1 MELEEV
7 LSVHKPAWLVSV
19 CILHAHCKVQ
29 SGQLCE
35 PLEKAEGLL
44 SMPVLTPCFAA
55 HWTHP
60 ILSVTIRNSYCN
72 ALCFLTDALQEG
84 GVKSRKCQ
92 ASCSCCPREQEEQ
105 RSRSIEREGESDLA
119 QSSCYCRGSTHGNS
133 RSILALSL

>member
-7 LSVHKPAWLVSV
+7 LSRRTPAWLMSLW
-19 CILHAHCKVQ
+19 ILHAHCRVP

-44 SMPVLTPCFAA
+44 SMPVLTLCFAA

-60 ILSVTIRNSYCN
+60 FLSLTIRKSSCK
-72 ALCFLTDALQEG
+72 ALCFLTDALQGG

-92 ASCSCCPREQEEQ
+92 ASRSCCPRKQEEQ
-105 RSRSIEREGESDLA
+105 RSRSIEREGESDVA
-119 QSSCYCRGSTHGNS
+119 QYPCYCRGSTHGNS
-133 RSILALSL
+133 RSILALCL